1 MITKRAVTPFI
12 PVGFSHYNIGTI
24 RVSCWVQI
32 PENAYKPVENSGDPA
47 TIVHYTNTR
56 GGRGLTIAEFF
67 PSSDLSIIPQSAT
80 IEYIECSVKLNGTE
94 EGYPGP
100 SIISPITLQIGNN
113 SGNTYGT
120 SLTLTSGDSATTI
133 YTLSADSITLE
144 TLPELGLCFSS
155 YLTGRTSVISGQ
167 YSTSIRMYG
176 ATLSVVYSY
185 NEYSINCSSSSQ
197 NITLVPSLNEVEEGG
212 SVTYTLTAPDI
223 SKVKVL
229 DNGVDITSN
238 FTGSNGVYTCT
249 VNNISADH
257 NVVASLTCSLSIKL
271 WGEWQTPQQIYV
283 KARNGWDTMED
294 YSYSVLSELL
304 PKDRIYKTEKL
315 DDQGQE

>member
-12 PVGFSHYNIGTI
+12 PVGFSNDTNIDCYVLT
-24 RVSCWVQI
+24 
-32 PENAYKPVENSGDPA
+32 PENAYKPVENEDSTAIIEHKG
-47 TIVHYTNTR
+47 YKNSN
-56 GGRGLTIAEFF
+56 GLTIAEFF

-80 IEYIECSVKLNGTE
+80 IEYIECSVKLNGTQ
-94 EGYPGP
+94 GTNK
-100 SIISPITLQIGNN
+100 IIRNPITLQIGN

-144 TLPELGLCFSS
+144 TLPELGLRFSS
-155 YLTGRTSVISGQ
+155 YLTTGTMFGG
-167 YSTSIRMYG
+167 YHTSINMYG

-185 NEYSINCSSSSQ
+185 NEYSISCSSSSQ

-212 SVTYTLTAPDI
+212 SVTYTLTAPNI
-223 SKVKVL
+223 STVKVL
-229 DNGVDITSN
+229 DNGVNITSN

-271 WGEWQTPQQIYV
+271 WGGWQTPQQIYV
-283 KARNGWDTMED
+283 KGRNGWYTMED
-294 YSYSVLSELL
+294 YSYGVLSELL

>member
-1 MITKRAVTPFI
+1 MTQKQKVMRTDTRVKTYIPTGFTTGNNVVGSNTNFTISSGANACNPVEHESSYAQFRVISMFATKTQPYARAFFDITDIPQGASVNNVTCLVRVANTAPQGYGTN
-12 PVGFSHYNIGTI
+12 PVVKLGNFSTSEYSVTQNISASAPTVYTLTYDNVTGNDLPNIGL
-24 RVSCWVQI
+24 
-32 PENAYKPVENSGDPA
+32 YLG
-47 TIVHYTNTR
+47 
-56 GGRGLTIAEFF
+56 
-67 PSSDLSIIPQSAT
+67 
-80 IEYIECSVKLNGTE
+80 
-94 EGYPGP
+94 
-100 SIISPITLQIGNN
+100 
-113 SGNTYGT
+113 
-120 SLTLTSGDSATTI
+120 
-133 YTLSADSITLE
+133 ADSVIE
-144 TLPELGLCFSS
+144 TIFAMEFRL
-155 YLTGRTSVISGQ
+155 
-167 YSTSIRMYG
+167 YG
-176 ATLSVVYSY
+176 ATLSVSYNTTVYS
-185 NEYSINCSSSSQ
+185 IACSSTSQ
-197 NITLVPSLNEVEEGG
+197 NITLTSSSNEVDEGG

-229 DNGVDITSN
+229 DNGVNITSN